1 MIDIIITCKDRLPH
15 LRKCYESF
23 NNTIKNNIN
32 INIII
37 VAYGD
42 LLAHNFGKKIGKSIY
57 VNEKGFHLSRA
68 RNIGANQSNAEWLF
82 FCDADTLF
90 DPNFFIEL
98 NLESG
103 NFYTGEPHCSGN
115 CIVKRSDFMGYDENI
130 IGYGG
135 EDADLYIS
143 LERNKI
149 VKKQLLNF
157 KYIMHTDFDRT
168 RNYKGDKK
176 WDQQK
181 RNIMYLMSKHPHEY
195 LFPKYIPNEMKSLFI

>member
-15 LRKCYESF
+15 LRKCYDSL
-23 NNTIKNNIN
+23 NKTIKNNIN
-32 INIII
+32 YNIIV

-42 LLAHNFGKKIGKSIY
+42 LLAHNFGKRIGKSIY

-68 RNIGANQSNAEWLF
+68 RNIGANQSDAEWLF

-90 DPNFFIEL
+90 DPNFFVDL

-103 NFYTGEPHCSGN
+103 YFYTGEPHCSGN
-115 CIVKRSDFMGYDENI
+115 CIVKKSDFMGYDENI

-135 EDADLYIS
+135 EDTDLYVS
-143 LERNKI
+143 LERHKI
-149 VKKQLLNF
+149 IKKQLFNF
-157 KYIMHTDFDRT
+157 KYIMHTDYDRT

-176 WDQQK
+176 WEQQK
-181 RNIMYLMSKHPHEY
+181 RNIMYLMSKHPHEF
-195 LFPKYIPNEMKSLFI
+195 LFPKYIPSEMKNIFL